1 MATVALAQRLVP
13 EFADLADD
21 VVQDWLDD
29 AATLLNGTAFGA
41 SLAYALCYYAGHLY
55 LQAQGG
61 VSGQSAGGPVAGVR
75 DRNWS
80 VNYAASAAAG
90 ASASVAELSETV
102 PGRRFL
108 QIRKMAGVGSARVL
122 S

>member
-13 EFADLADD
+13 EFADLADA
-21 VVQDWLDD
+21 VVQSWLDD

-41 SLAYALCYYAGHLY
+41 SLAYAICYYAGHLY

-61 VSGQSAGGPVAGVR
+61 VTGQSAGGPVASVR
-75 DRNWS
+75 DRNWN
-80 VNYAASAAAG
+80 VNYAGAAG
-90 ASASVAELSETV
+90 AGASVAELYETV

-108 QIRKMAGVGSARVL
+108 QIRNLAGIGAARVL